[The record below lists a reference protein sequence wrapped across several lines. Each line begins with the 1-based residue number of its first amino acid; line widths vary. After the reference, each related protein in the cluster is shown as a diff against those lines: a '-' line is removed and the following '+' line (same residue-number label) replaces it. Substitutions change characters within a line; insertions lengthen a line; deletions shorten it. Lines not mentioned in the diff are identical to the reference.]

1 MLRRT
6 ACVIVAATLLALAR
20 SASRGESVPDIFPSI
35 PEVRS
40 SGGVA
45 SLELDV
51 VLDPANGSP
60 TFEYA
65 GIVGLTPTI
74 RVRPGDSIAMTVH
87 NAMPAQPSQPDDV
100 NVHFHGLTVSPEAPG
115 DDVLTTIAHPG
126 GTLHYRVKIPA
137 DHEPGLYWYHPH
149 AHGTTY
155 AQVTNGMSGAIVVE
169 GLQQHLPALRG
180 MRERI
185 LVLRDVPIGPSA
197 MNEDM
202 PMSGMAGMTS
212 PGRLQNVAAPRKATN
227 AANPC
232 RAETALAPT
241 LNRQLHAHI
250 GIRPGERQLFRVV
263 NASASRYF
271 DLSVDGGTLG
281 LVARDGIPLDAFPGT
296 PPLLELR
303 HILLPPAARAE
314 FIVTGQAHSTE
325 LRSACFNSGATG
337 DADPAVD
344 LATLVDPL
352 ATTGAPAPALASLRP
367 ITALRIGRALPNNV
381 LSVPVPPAAA
391 HRTLRFTEDSNGFYI
406 NGKAYARGEP
416 PSIVARSGTVEEWT
430 ILNETDEVHDFHIHQ
445 VHFFAE
451 SINGEQVV
459 PRIWRDT
466 LNVPPRT
473 KTVHGHYVP
482 GKATIVVDFR
492 DPIVRGTFVYHCH
505 ILDHEDQGM
514 MAVIKVIE

>member
-6 ACVIVAATLLALAR
+6 ACFAAAAMLLALTR
-20 SASRGESVPDIFPSI
+20 SVSRGETAPDVFPSI
-35 PEVRS
+35 PDVRANR
-40 SGGVA
+40 GVV

-51 VLDPANGSP
+51 ALDPVNGSA
-60 TFEYA
+60 TFEYG
-65 GIVGLTPTI
+65 GIVGLAPTI
-74 RVRPGDSIAMTVH
+74 RVRPGQTIAMTVH
-87 NAMPAQPSQPDDV
+87 NAMPALPGQPDDV
-100 NVHFHGLTVSPEAPG
+100 NVHFHGLTVSPQAPG
-115 DDVLTTIAHPG
+115 DDVLTTLAPPG
-126 GTLHYRVKIPA
+126 GTLRYRIAIPA

-149 AHGTTY
+149 AHGATY

-169 GLQQHLPALRG
+169 GLQEHLPQLQG

-185 LVLRDVPIGPSA
+185 LVLRDVPIGPNA

-202 PMSGMAGMTS
+202 PMSGMAGMTGTGRPQS
-212 PGRLQNVAAPRKATN
+212 PVAAPRKATN

-232 RAETALAPT
+232 RAESALQPT
-241 LNRQLHAHI
+241 LNRQIHAHI

-271 DLSVDGGTLG
+271 DLSIEGSTLG
-281 LVARDGIPLDAFPGT
+281 LVARDGVPLDAYPGT

-314 FIVTGQAHSTE
+314 FIVTGQAHPVE

-344 LATLVDPL
+344 LATLADPS
-352 ATTGAPAPALASLRP
+352 ASSDDTQPQPVPAPLS
-367 ITALRIGRALPNNV
+367 TLRIGRALPRNV
-381 LSVPVPPAAA
+381 LSEPRPAPAA
-391 HRTLRFTEDSNGFYI
+391 HRTIRFSEDANGFYL
-406 NGKAYARGEP
+406 NGKAYAMGDP
-416 PSIVARSGTVEEWT
+416 PSIVAHSGTVEAWT
-430 ILNETDEVHDFHIHQ
+430 LVNETDEVHDFHIHQ
-445 VHFFAE
+445 VHFVAE
-451 SINGEQVV
+451 TLNGKPVT
-459 PRIWRDT
+459 PRIWVDT

-473 KTVHGHYVP
+473 RTANGRYIA
-482 GKATIVVDFR
+482 GTATIVVDFR

-514 MAVIKVIE
+514 MAVIKVI